1 MKRKMII
8 LEDPETG
15 TQIPCM
21 AEEIDLDEER
31 KRYEER
37 KRLAANK
44 RSLQNKVLLGM
55 QPKDVVLRNGKLPY
69 IFNSPKQEQ

>member
-21 AEEIDLDEER
+21 AEEIDLD
-31 KRYEER
+31 EER